1 MVARNGYTLGMKT
14 AVSVPN
20 EVFERGERL
29 AKRLKMS
36 RSELYSRALREYLA
50 RHAPD
55 EVTAALN
62 AVCDELDTGADE
74 FVREAGRRRDE
85 RTLRTSRLCGA
96 GGRDGWSA
104 PGALGRNRF
113 PTAVYRYVSI
123 FFQSLLKIIIGNH
136 GGNLSFQ
143 KGVKI
148 LA

>member
-74 FVREAGRRRDE
+74 FVREAGRRVLESSD
-85 RTLRTSRLCGA
+85 
-96 GGRDGWSA
+96 W
-104 PGALGRNRF
+104 
-113 PTAVYRYVSI
+113 
-123 FFQSLLKIIIGNH
+123 
-136 GGNLSFQ
+136 
-143 KGVKI
+143 
-148 LA
+148 